1 MLINS
6 CHSVK
11 GVVEALTEEGGEDL
25 LVEALGGDEIE
36 AGRVVSFWR
45 HEFGL

>member
-1 MLINS
+1 MGS

-11 GVVEALTEEGGEDL
+11 GVVDALAEEGGADL
-25 LVEALGGDEIE
+25 LVEALGGDEGE